1 MYKLE
6 GRLASVLAKIEAD
19 QSRWLE
25 TQQLHD
31 AYRRKEDLGRRV
43 GFSGCALPFLGLF
56 LYGFSF
62 VPYVPWG
69 LVWFFTIAVFLSS
82 LIYSLVNAARRGK
95 TLVTAFD
102 HDLIEGYRQFFSD
115 LTELVAPDVKTNFS
129 VAGHFL
135 RGDNTRASR
144 ESLTQESEYPVREEH
159 NFRVLMGEFQ
169 LPDGTPASLRIVRR
183 HEAELQRF
191 SENYYVGGKLT
202 SRTVIQANSEQN
214 EDCYELVLPEDFEPK
229 SLPEGVEVHQEKDR
243 TILKS
248 TTSTESMELDL
259 KPALTLLRSAVNSRA

>member
-31 AYRRKEDLGRRV
+31 AYQKKETLAMRIGTT
-43 GFSGCALPFLGLF
+43 GCALPFLSLF
-56 LYGFSF
+56 LYGFNF
-62 VPYVPWG
+62 VPHMPWG
-69 LVWFFTIAVFLSS
+69 LVFS
-82 LIYSLVNAARRGK
+82 L
-95 TLVTAFD
+95 T
-102 HDLIEGYRQFFSD
+102 
-115 LTELVAPDVKTNFS
+115 
-129 VAGHFL
+129 GHFL
-135 RGDNTRASR
+135 RGDNTRISR

-159 NFRVLMGEFQ
+159 NYRVLLGEFQ

-183 HEAELQRF
+183 HEAELQSF
-191 SENYYVGGKLT
+191 SESYYVGGKLT
-202 SRTVIQANSEQN
+202 SGTVIQTSSEQN

-229 SLPEGVEVHQEKDR
+229 SLPEGIEVHQEKDR

-248 TTSTESMELDL
+248 TTNTESMELDL
-259 KPALTLLRSAVNSRA
+259 KPALTLLRSAINSRA